1 MASRQKA
8 KQSFSNF
15 IKIRQW
21 LNSLKTYLIA
31 WFVVSTSVLK
41 RLLRVI
47 SNHKNSFLVLL
58 LLLFLTL
65 VTLAAIAPGT
75 HTFEGNIISQE
86 MSFIYNGQQPKRFI
100 ENISGIKQL
109 ESEGIQILT
118 FTGKFESE
126 FSQLNQ
132 SKSLKIQL
140 KDRESKWII
149 ATANSEGTSEID
161 LDELRLQPNT
171 KVTGLNYDFFRN
183 QLAFSLQRNPKLDL
197 KINPNI
203 LKLYLGEQPIKI
215 IVEGYKLLDSDLKNK
230 IDNQIPLEFILNPDN
245 KELNLEIPQN
255 TNIYIT
261 LAKAAKYES

>member
-1 MASRQKA
+1 MHNRI
-8 KQSFSNF
+8 FTILF
-15 IKIRQW
+15 
-21 LNSLKTYLIA
+21 LTLSLATTPQ
-31 WFVVSTSVLK
+31 FVVAQNNIEQL
-41 RLLRVI
+41 
-47 SNHKNSFLVLL
+47 FQQG
-58 LLLFLTL
+58 FLTL

-149 ATANSEGTSEID
+149 AAANSEGTSES
-161 LDELRLQPNT
+161 
-171 KVTGLNYDFFRN
+171 V
-183 QLAFSLQRNPKLDL
+183 
-197 KINPNI
+197 
-203 LKLYLGEQPIKI
+203 
-215 IVEGYKLLDSDLKNK
+215 
-230 IDNQIPLEFILNPDN
+230 
-245 KELNLEIPQN
+245 
-255 TNIYIT
+255 
-261 LAKAAKYES
+261 